1 MHLVING
8 TEIGRQR
15 GGNESF
21 LLGLLQGIQDAE
33 IPLQVTVLVT
43 SEGAEVVKPL
53 VAECQIIDIGSYHR
67 LPFYLWQQTSFLRR
81 LKPDWYLSTYFLP
94 SCLPCRGAVIV
105 HDVSFCAHP
114 TYFPPEIA
122 LYMRLLTG
130 LAIRRARV
138 VAFDSKFTASEVK
151 RYYPQVLTKG
161 VVTWPG
167 IDRRFRQPAT
177 AKDDL
182 KTLAHYGLQAPYILA
197 IGNIHPRKNL
207 ARVLEAYRQLNSS
220 NATMPGMVWI
230 GLPRWKSAY
239 LIREALEAGVI
250 LPGYVPP
257 DDLPALYRGAAVF
270 IYPSLY
276 EGFGLPVLEAMACGT
291 PVICSNTSSLPEMA
305 GDAALTVDP
314 YDVNAMARALRL
326 ILADQQFASA
336 LRQRGCQR
344 VQRFT
349 YADTAQTL
357 YRALNDE
364 GSH

>member
-21 LLGLLQGIQDAE
+21 LLGLLQGIQDAA

-43 SEGAEVVKPL
+43 SVGAKSVRPL
-53 VAECQIIDIGSYHR
+53 AGTYQIIDIGSYYR
-67 LPFYLWQQTSFLRR
+67 LPFYLWQQTAFLRR

-94 SCLPCRGAVIV
+94 PLLPCRGAVVV

-130 LAIRRARV
+130 LAIRRAQV
-138 VAFDSKFTASEVK
+138 VAFDSEFTAHEVK
-151 RYYPQVLTKG
+151 RYYPQVSAKG

-167 IDRRFRQPAT
+167 IDRRFGQPAT

-182 KTLAHYGLQAPYILA
+182 QVLAQYGLQAPYILA

-207 ARVLEAYRQLNSS
+207 ARVLEAYCQLCTRD
-220 NATMPGMVWI
+220 AAMPRMVWI
-230 GLPRWKSAY
+230 GLPRWKSAH

-291 PVICSNTSSLPEMA
+291 PVICSNTSSLPEVA
-305 GDAALTVDP
+305 DGAALMVDP
-314 YDVNAMARALRL
+314 YDVSALARALRQ
-326 ILADQQFASA
+326 ILADQQFGSV
-336 LRQRGCQR
+336 LRQRGYQR
-344 VQRFT
+344 VQCFT
-349 YADTAQTL
+349 YADTARTL
-357 YRALNDE
+357 YRALNCQDQR
-364 GSH
+364 